1 MKLTEKWIEETA
13 AQIGDRIRGR
23 YYSTEQIVAIIDEY
37 IKMDLLSMEYQTRE
51 AVLYMLSDA
60 ACYYCVKDL
69 VNWQPLISIREKLE
83 DDLKEYMDDII

>member
-13 AQIGDRIRGR
+13 AQIDDRIRGR

-51 AVLYMLSDA
+51 AFRGM
-60 ACYYCVKDL
+60 
-69 VNWQPLISIREKLE
+69 
-83 DDLKEYMDDII
+83 M